1 MNCYLVSC
9 WNSFQMIRF
18 FLSLTAEGKQ
28 TFLTQEGEA
37 SGLLQNAPVY
47 THHASLSSGYTM
59 DPGEV
64 VIVNRLPASSMLSD
78 PAILKM
84 IFPDGNEAIRAQ
96 LGYLDMEVAPEEPEL
111 AMVMGFFKG
120 QIKRHGFLVGG
131 KSVSL
136 KISLSSLEGLC
147 NDIDATSEITLG
159 VDFTSIQFPLG
170 RKATQWRKI
179 EEMFKDASFGE
190 VDFSKAFVYARWRV
204 LELKTN
210 GKDKLMLSLEV
221 LPLDKALDNHD
232 AEMITLYNSSSN
244 KAIALY
250 SWELKWRSPNE
261 RLRLFTTPCLIMMDG
276 KEGVVTDSMI
286 RLSMATVRDSL
297 RSGFLC
303 VGAKEGKAAIDNP
316 QIFAVWGRSRR
327 ALFMQEVEALEV
339 IRKGKYVG
347 VLSLVQHS
355 NSRYCL

>member
-1 MNCYLVSC
+1 MLK
-9 WNSFQMIRF
+9 FI
-18 FLSLTAEGKQ
+18 LSLTAEGKQ

-59 DPGEV
+59 DPCEV
-64 VIVNRLPASSMLSD
+64 VIVNRLPANSMLSD
-78 PAILKM
+78 PAIVRM
-84 IFPDGNEAIRAQ
+84 IFPAGDEAIRAQ

-111 AMVMGFFKG
+111 AMVVGFCKG
-120 QIKRHGFLVGG
+120 KIKRHGFLVGG

-147 NDIDATSEITLG
+147 NDIDTASEITLG

-179 EEMFKDASFGE
+179 EELFKDSSFGT
-190 VDFSKAFVYARWRV
+190 VDFSKTFVYARWRV
-204 LELKTN
+204 LELKIN

-221 LPLDKALDNHD
+221 LPLVKALDNHD
-232 AEMITLYNSSSN
+232 AELIMLYNSSSN

-250 SWELKWRSPNE
+250 SRELKWSSPNE
-261 RLRLFTTPCLIMMDG
+261 KLRLFTTPCLIMMDG

-297 RSGFLC
+297 RSGYLC
-303 VGAKEGKAAIDNP
+303 TGANERKAAIDNP
-316 QIFAVWGRSRR
+316 EVVAVWGRSRR
-327 ALFMQEVEALEV
+327 ALYMREVEALEV
-339 IRKGKYVG
+339 HRKGKYEFT
-347 VLSLVQHS
+347 LMMVQHS
-355 NSRYCL
+355 SFRYCM